1 MTCPHCGGEKEV
13 LSLMSANTFGGHQWS
28 DTRSKYPMRP
38 QLSFIQKCPHCG
50 KYFFV
55 DTARSR
61 YDESKWSN
69 LDTGELGYDE
79 SLEAY
84 GQLYDAATDAQRF
97 QLCINLLYAFNDRFY
112 RFPEN
117 ATAENHPNDGEKEL
131 ARTVIGQLIDL
142 NPRGELDLLTA
153 ELYREKGDFAEC
165 LRILDAIQESLGSV
179 RFVADQIREHAVSGN
194 PVVFELEFPG

>member
-1 MTCPHCGGEKEV
+1 MVRHQVEIPNETAALVHPGLTTCFH
-13 LSLMSANTFGGHQWS
+13 
-28 DTRSKYPMRP
+28 
-38 QLSFIQKCPHCG
+38 HCG

-61 YDESKWSN
+61 DDESKWSN

-97 QLCINLLYAFNDRFY
+97 QLCINLLYAFNDRFH
-112 RFPEN
+112 RFPED

-179 RFVADQIREHAVSGN
+179 RFVADQIRAHAVSGD